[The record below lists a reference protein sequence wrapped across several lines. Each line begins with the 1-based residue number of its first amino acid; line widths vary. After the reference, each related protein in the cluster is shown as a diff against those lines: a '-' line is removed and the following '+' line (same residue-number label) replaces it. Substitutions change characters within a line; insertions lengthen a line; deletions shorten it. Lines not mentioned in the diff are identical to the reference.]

1 MISISHST
9 SSWSHQKRQSVCT
22 HPLFSGR
29 SSEYCT
35 QVYTGQPKA
44 QYFFTDISICTC
56 FCVFH
61 FLSFSIFCLLLRY
74 FHLKQSSTL
83 PPSPERGEAIASP
96 SRCGRSSPSG
106 RKMLSVFFLFLLLSW
121 HNVVVVLLNNR
132 VETAALRRR
141 CEGSDYSP
149 TFVSISQ
156 AVLTTIRMEDNLLLY
171 C

>member
-1 MISISHST
+1 M
-9 SSWSHQKRQSVCT
+9 
-22 HPLFSGR
+22 
-29 SSEYCT
+29 
-35 QVYTGQPKA
+35 YTGVHRTAKSTILF
-44 QYFFTDISICTC
+44 YRHIYLYMFFP
-56 FCVFH
+56 FAFLRR
-61 FLSFSIFCLLLRY
+61 FLSFLLLLCY

-106 RKMLSVFFLFLLLSW
+106 RKMLSVFFLSFFFFSLLSSW

-141 CEGSDYSP
+141 CGGSDYSP
-149 TFVSISQ
+149 AFVSISQ
-156 AVLTTIRMEDNLLLY
+156 AVLTTIRMEDSLLLY